1 MWLGKSNPTMP
12 KGKQA
17 TLKEGHPTLSLLWK
31 VMSGFTVRSL
41 DFWLFNSGAPEWV
54 TTYSG

>member
-1 MWLGKSNPTMP
+1 MP
-12 KGKQA
+12 KGKRA

-31 VMSGFTVRSL
+31 VRSGFTVRSL

-54 TTYSG
+54 ITYSG